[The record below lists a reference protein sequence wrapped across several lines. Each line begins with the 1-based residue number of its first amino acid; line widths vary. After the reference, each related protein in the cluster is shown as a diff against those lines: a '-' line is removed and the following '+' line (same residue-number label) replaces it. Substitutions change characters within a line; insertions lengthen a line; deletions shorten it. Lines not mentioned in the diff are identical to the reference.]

1 MFRSIKVNIILL
13 CVGIMV
19 ILAIGMGA
27 VSLLSISKL
36 TEQHEAENM
45 NRIAEH
51 KREQIN
57 TQLIQTEIVIN
68 FVANAINRMVENS
81 IAIQDDGI
89 KTSLDADMYD
99 AFQNAIGKVPAV
111 CSYFIF
117 YPGNKAINM
126 MVIVNCGEF
135 VKIIM
140 VNLCRVI
147 RT

>member
-19 ILAIGMGA
+19 ILAIGMGS

-45 NRIAEH
+45 NRIAEQ
-51 KREQIN
+51 KREPIN
-57 TQLIQTEIVIN
+57 TQLIQTEIVVN

-89 KTSLDADMYD
+89 WDGFSRSST
-99 AFQNAIGKVPAV
+99 GKRNLRSGIYSNVTND
-111 CSYFIF
+111 SIF
-117 YPGNKAINM
+117 YTVVDSFNID
-126 MVIVNCGEF
+126 CF
-135 VKIIM
+135 
-140 VNLCRVI
+140 
-147 RT
+147 

>member
-19 ILAIGMGA
+19 ILAIGIGS

-45 NRIAEH
+45 NRIAEQ
-51 KREQIN
+51 KREPIN
-57 TQLIQTEIVIN
+57 TQLIQTEIVVN

-89 KTSLDADMYD
+89 WDGFSRSST
-99 AFQNAIGKVPAV
+99 GKRNLRSGIYSNVTND
-111 CSYFIF
+111 SIF
-117 YPGNKAINM
+117 YTVVDSFNID
-126 MVIVNCGEF
+126 CF
-135 VKIIM
+135 
-140 VNLCRVI
+140 
-147 RT
+147 

>member
-19 ILAIGMGA
+19 ILAIGMGS

-45 NRIAEH
+45 NRVAEQ
-51 KREQIN
+51 KREPIN
-57 TQLIQTEIVIN
+57 TQLIQTEIVVN

-89 KTSLDADMYD
+89 WDGFSRSST
-99 AFQNAIGKVPAV
+99 GKRNLRSGIYSNVTND
-111 CSYFIF
+111 SIF
-117 YPGNKAINM
+117 YTVVDSFNID
-126 MVIVNCGEF
+126 CF
-135 VKIIM
+135 
-140 VNLCRVI
+140 
-147 RT
+147 

>member
-19 ILAIGMGA
+19 ILAIGMGS

-45 NRIAEH
+45 NRIAEQR
-51 KREQIN
+51 REPIN
-57 TQLIQTEIVIN
+57 TQLIQTEIVVN

-89 KTSLDADMYD
+89 WDGFSRSST
-99 AFQNAIGKVPAV
+99 GKRNLRSGIYSNVTND
-111 CSYFIF
+111 SIF
-117 YPGNKAINM
+117 YTVVDSFNID
-126 MVIVNCGEF
+126 CF
-135 VKIIM
+135 
-140 VNLCRVI
+140 
-147 RT
+147 